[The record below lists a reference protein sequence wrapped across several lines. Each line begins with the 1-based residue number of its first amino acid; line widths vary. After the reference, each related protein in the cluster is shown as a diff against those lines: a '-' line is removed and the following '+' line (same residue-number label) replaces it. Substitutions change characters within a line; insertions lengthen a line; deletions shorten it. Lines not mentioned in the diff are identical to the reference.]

1 MASSGSASRAE
12 NTGSTQSNESITKTT
27 TKTTTTKNNLI
38 NSTPAT
44 WSYFFI
50 LCLFRFVM
58 RVFYSNVVVEGAE
71 FIPEDGVPW

>member
-27 TKTTTTKNNLI
+27 TTTTKNNLI

>member
-1 MASSGSASRAE
+1 MADSKSGTSADDPASNQSDE
-12 NTGSTQSNESITKTT
+12 STETITKVKTT
-27 TKTTTTKNNLI
+27 TMNNST
-38 NSTPAT
+38 STPAT